1 MESFFLAETTKY
13 LYLLFAGDDHPLHT
27 YHHPRKAP
35 HLQSARDRD
44 EGAAVGSSGN

>member
-35 HLQSARDRD
+35 HLRVRGHIIGHAR
-44 EGAAVGSSGN
+44 NNM